1 MLGLADFGIW
11 NQLKMDTQI
20 GEGKEIKSLLRLWTA
35 CSCQRI
41 ERINRTKRIQGNDGV
56 SNVGD
61 TCIKFCKRVTAFLFS
76 SYIHTILYT

>member
-20 GEGKEIKSLLRLWTA
+20 GEGKEIKSLLRLRTA

-41 ERINRTKRIQGNDGV
+41 ESINRTKRIQGNDGG
-56 SNVGD
+56 SNVGVHVLH
-61 TCIKFCKRVTAFLFS
+61 FAS
-76 SYIHTILYT
+76 